1 LGKTL
6 NELLTTVD
14 SAELTEWM
22 AYLQLEMERD
32 EPDEQDAWK
41 KAFNVNG

>member
-1 LGKTL
+1 MTVSQ
-6 NELLTTVD
+6 LLESVD

-32 EPDEQDAWK
+32 QPDETEAWR
-41 KAFNVNG
+41 KAFNAYG

>member
-1 LGKTL
+1 
-6 NELLTTVD
+6 VS

-32 EPDEQDAWK
+32 QPDEKQAWQ
-41 KAFNVNG
+41 KAFNCG